1 METYGA
7 ETYGERIADVYDGW
21 YGTVDETIILTLAE
35 LAQGG
40 RTLELGIGTGR
51 IALPLRER
59 GIEVHGIDAS
69 EAMVAKL
76 RQKPGGA
83 NIPVTIGNFADFDI
97 EGEFSLIFVGFN
109 TFYGLLTQEEQIQ
122 CFRCAARHLTPD
134 GVFLLEVFVPNLNR
148 YTDGQT
154 VRTPSIDTDEVKL
167 ETTRIDIVT
176 QQLTGQHVLI
186 SEQGIRMFPL
196 KLRYAW
202 PSELDL
208 MAQLAGMRLRSRWG
222 GWQQQP
228 FTAKSPHHISIYES
242 VRV

>member
-21 YGTVDETIILTLAE
+21 YGNVDETIISILAE

-40 RTLELGIGTGR
+40 RALELGIGTGR
-51 IALPLRER
+51 IALPLQER
-59 GIEVHGIDAS
+59 GIEMHGIDAS

-83 NIPVTIGNFADFDI
+83 NIPVTIGSFADFDV
-97 EGEFSLIFVGFN
+97 EGEFSLIFVAFN

-122 CFRCAARHLTPD
+122 CFRCAVRHLTPD

-148 YTDGQT
+148 FTDNQT
-154 VRTPSIDTDEVKL
+154 LRALSVDTDEMKL
-167 ETTRIDIVT
+167 EATHLDIVT
-176 QQLTGQHVLI
+176 QQIVSQHVCI
-186 SEQGIRMFPL
+186 TEQGIRLLPV

-222 GWQQQP
+222 GWQQQS
-228 FTAKSPHHISIYES
+228 FTAKGQRHISLYE
-242 VRV
+242 RTA